1 MLAGV
6 AVRLARA
13 VIESRGGWRIGGS
26 IVHPILS
33 EVDGV
38 VEIPGIH
45 VTDGEVQLAGEL
57 WPQRFPIAL
66 HDGRKIVIL
75 LPVVEHAGIDL
86 PGELVEDALREAI
99 IAHRAESGLPD
110 VPLLAGAVVR
120 AEHVLVAVGHLHG
133 GSDMAVRGALFGIVD
148 LPDRT

>member
-6 AVRLARA
+6 AVRLART

-38 VEIPGIH
+38 IEIPGIH
-45 VTDGEVQLAGEL
+45 IADGEVQLTGEL
-57 WPQRFPIAL
+57 RPQRFPIAP

-86 PGELVEDALREAI
+86 PGELVKNTLRKAVV
-99 IAHRAESGLPD
+99 AHRAEGRLPD
-110 VPLLAGAVVR
+110 ISSLAAPGMR
-120 AEHVLVAVGHLHG
+120 
-133 GSDMAVRGALFGIVD
+133 
-148 LPDRT
+148 